1 MNKPRTTPVPR
12 LFLSLSQSPG
22 CCLTSKSCARSP
34 LRASFSAE
42 RRCCSRQ
49 SRPRNEKM
57 VYFVLPRIRHSA
69 VLPTWLFARGARQC
83 AIAGSFQVHAQFNGY
98 QPRLEACE
106 DKYCPIVRWR
116 ASTVLSLW
124 CSICTNIALRRRL
137 GANDISQIAA
147 MKMRARG
154 IRPFKMTRA
163 GLGAA
168 AGGSHLVSSIVAW
181 AVERRLRRGTA
192 ARGGVWQ
199 LNTRREKS
207 GSAPAARGRQGV
219 AARIGSGGVSA

>member
-1 MNKPRTTPVPR
+1 MAFCPWGKATP
-12 LFLSLSQSPG
+12 LLAAFK
-22 CCLTSKSCARSP
+22 C
-34 LRASFSAE
+34 
-42 RRCCSRQ
+42 
-49 SRPRNEKM
+49 
-57 VYFVLPRIRHSA
+57 
-69 VLPTWLFARGARQC
+69 
-83 AIAGSFQVHAQFNGY
+83 HAQFNGY

-116 ASTVLSLW
+116 ASTALSLW

-147 MKMRARG
+147 MRMRARG

-199 LNTRREKS
+199 LNTRREKA